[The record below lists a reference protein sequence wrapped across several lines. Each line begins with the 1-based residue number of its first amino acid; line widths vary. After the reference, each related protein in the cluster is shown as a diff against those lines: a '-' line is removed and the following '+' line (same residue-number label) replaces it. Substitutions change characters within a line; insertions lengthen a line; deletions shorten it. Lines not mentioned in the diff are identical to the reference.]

1 LTLDAIEPDT
11 HVFIDAPIFIYHF
24 AGASTECRRL
34 LERCERGDIRG
45 ITSVVVLAEV
55 ALRMMTLEAV
65 AKGLVSPGNVVKKL
79 REKPEIVSSL
89 RDYQEQVEKI
99 PLMFVEVVPL
109 DLGLL
114 LRSAQLRNRFG
125 LLVNDSLV
133 AASALE
139 SNVTTMA
146 SADPDFARV
155 RGLTLFRPSDVE

>member
-1 LTLDAIEPDT
+1 MTLDAIKPDT
-11 HVFIDAPIFIYHF
+11 SVFIDAPIFIYHF
-24 AGASTECRRL
+24 TGTSSECRGL

-55 ALRMMTLEAV
+55 AHRMMTIEAV
-65 AKGLVSPGNVVKKL
+65 ARGLVSPGNVVKKL
-79 REKPEIVSSL
+79 REKPEIVSTL
-89 RDYQEQVEKI
+89 RNYQEQVEKI
-99 PLMFVEVVPL
+99 PLMFVEIVPL

-139 SNVTTMA
+139 SNVATIA
-146 SADPDFARV
+146 SGDGDFDRV
-155 RGLTLFRPSDVE
+155 RGLTLFRPSDVK